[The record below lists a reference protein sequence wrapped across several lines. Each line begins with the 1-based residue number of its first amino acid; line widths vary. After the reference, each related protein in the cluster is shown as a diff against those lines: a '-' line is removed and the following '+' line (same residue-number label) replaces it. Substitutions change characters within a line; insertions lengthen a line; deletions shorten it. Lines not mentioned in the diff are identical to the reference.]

1 MTAVIY
7 ARYSSDNQ
15 REESIEGQIRECT
28 AYAEKNG
35 ITIVKHYID
44 RAISAKTDNRPQF
57 QQMIKDSDK
66 KLFDIVLVWKLDRFA
81 RNRYDSARYK
91 TQLKKNGVKLMSATE
106 IISEGPEGII
116 LESVL
121 EGYAEYYSADLA
133 EKVVRG
139 QTENILKGRCNGG
152 RGTFGYTLDSERK
165 FHIDPLASPFV
176 LESFTKYR
184 DGLTMKEIRDWLNE
198 NGIKNPVGGEFTY
211 NSVEHML
218 KNRRYIGELKFRDVV
233 VPDAIPPIV
242 PLELFDDVQ
251 EKIAKNKKA
260 PARRKAEDDYL
271 LTTKLH
277 CGCCGALMF
286 GESGTSRTG
295 EVHRYYK
302 CATAKKKKGCKK
314 KTVRKQWLED
324 LVVNQTM
331 QLVKDDAAMESII
344 AKVMEL
350 QNKENT
356 NIPLYEKQLRDA
368 ESGIQNMLN
377 AIQAGI
383 LTSSTKERLEQLE
396 ETKRELEARIAEE
409 KLAKPKVTEE
419 FIRFWLLRFRK
430 LNMNQKDQRQA
441 LVDTFINSIYLY
453 DDKVLITFNYKE
465 GTQTVTFGEATE
477 VASEGNGSDLD
488 CIPAPENAVKS
499 KDFMAFLSCKP
510 WVHGFCTVFARS
522 VFSMSDYVGRCIAL
536 QSVPFFAS
544 GEQGQ
549 AELCLHFRV
558 GILEQFQ
565 KSRHGDGGFACGG
578 YSLRAGG
585 VGLGIEAAF
594 KLLAPLHRQQK
605 GIVQKLMD
613 LMEGSAGEGALLL
626 LGRKVSPLAAH
637 ILSARGLAQGVV
649 QGFDV
654 LRPQLLHLHL
664 PDIGD
669 DEVLD
674 EGQIGLVG
682 LGCPLVLAALLG
694 QPVHQE
700 LCHRHRG
707 RDQEIAGRQLM
718 LDLLLA
724 FDRLLFGGKAL
735 PFVAALAVLV
745 LIGVLFFNFLL
756 QFSIAVV
763 MIRAGIEC
771 AKSILHKAAM
781 RFLHGGGRRIMYVD
795 WEYYKIFYYVAKYQ
809 NFTKAAR
816 VLGNNQPN
824 ITHSMNRL
832 ESQLNCVLFI
842 RSNRGVTLTPEGE
855 MLYSRIASA
864 AVQIQDAEEELSAS
878 ATLEHGTISISATET
893 ALNIYLSKK
902 LRDFHTEYPGIRL
915 RISNHSTPQA
925 VQAVK
930 NGEVDFAIVS
940 TPAEIESGLK
950 MVELKSFYEVLVGG
964 RTFTALASQ
973 SLTLKELRSY
983 PLISLSDES
992 VTRSLY
998 RQFFLDH
1005 GAVLKPDTEAATT
1018 DQMLTLVKSELGLAF
1033 VPEPMARDGL
1043 ERGELV
1049 QLHLQEI
1056 IPTRSICLVYDRH
1069 RPLNTAARKFQ
1080 QMLTKA
1086 DPPRPAASKQTE
1098 SISFVSQ

>member
-35 ITIVKHYID
+35 ITVVKHYID

-176 LESFTKYR
+176 LESFKKYR

-198 NGIKNPVGGEFTY
+198 NGIKNPVGGAFTY

-233 VPDAIPPIV
+233 VPDAIPPII
-242 PLELFDDVQ
+242 PLELFEDVQ
-251 EKIAKNKKA
+251 VKIAKNKKA

-271 LTTKLH
+271 LTTKLF

-331 QLVKDDAAMESII
+331 QLVRDDAAMESII

-350 QNKENT
+350 QDRENT
-356 NIPLYEKQLRDA
+356 NLPLYEKQLRDA

-409 KLAKPKVTEE
+409 KLAKPKIKEE
-419 FIRFWLLRFRK
+419 FIRFWLMRFRK
-430 LNMNQKDQRQA
+430 LDMSLKDQRQA

-465 GTQTVTFGEATE
+465 GTQTITFEEAAQA
-477 VASEGNGSDLD
+477 ASKGNGSDLD
-488 CIPAPENAVKS
+488 CLAAPENAVKS
-499 KDFMAFLSCKP
+499 KDFMAFLFCKP
-510 WVHGFCTVFARS
+510 WLHGFARS
-522 VFSMSDYVGRCIAL
+522 VLSMSDDVGRCIAL

-544 GEQGQ
+544 GEQCQ

-558 GILEQFQ
+558 G
-565 KSRHGDGGFACGG
+565 
-578 YSLRAGG
+578 
-585 VGLGIEAAF
+585 
-594 KLLAPLHRQQK
+594 
-605 GIVQKLMD
+605 
-613 LMEGSAGEGALLL
+613 
-626 LGRKVSPLAAH
+626 
-637 ILSARGLAQGVV
+637 
-649 QGFDV
+649 
-654 LRPQLLHLHL
+654 
-664 PDIGD
+664 
-669 DEVLD
+669 
-674 EGQIGLVG
+674 
-682 LGCPLVLAALLG
+682 
-694 QPVHQE
+694 
-700 LCHRHRG
+700 
-707 RDQEIAGRQLM
+707 M
-718 LDLLLA
+718 LDLPLA
-724 FDRLLFGGKAL
+724 FYRLLFGGKAL

-745 LIGVLFFNFLL
+745 LIGVLFLNFLL
-756 QFSIAVV
+756 QFTIAVV

-781 RFLHGGGRRIMYVD
+781 RFLHGGGRHIMYVD

-950 MVELKSFYEVLVGG
+950 MVELKPFYEVLVGG

-1033 VPEPMARDGL
+1033 VPEPMAKEAL